1 MRDLA
6 EASVYENYA
15 LPKLYLKQYY
25 CVSAAI
31 HHRHVR
37 NRSAVARRIRTP
49 PPRFGRGPPQ
59 AQGKNNIYKTKQKTF
74 RETNKLMFRN
84 IDKVKDPALKE
95 KLEQVSEMDWDI
107 LSKAATCESKNVMMV
122 LILRI
127 DSLVNSLSTADC
139 VRTTAQVS
147 ELCSQLL
154 AVAQLEIFEM
164 QSLIDE
170 YDLIKSKIQILQ
182 QDIDRHS
189 ATLQMAEVEK
199 MTKKMFEHQL

>member
-1 MRDLA
+1 
-6 EASVYENYA
+6 
-15 LPKLYLKQYY
+15 
-25 CVSAAI
+25 
-31 HHRHVR
+31 
-37 NRSAVARRIRTP
+37 
-49 PPRFGRGPPQ
+49 
-59 AQGKNNIYKTKQKTF
+59 
-74 RETNKLMFRN
+74 MFRN